1 MKQLFFIALFFTSQ
15 LINGQFTDTIYI
27 KFNKHYQETKKES
40 YNFPNEQTPQSFGY
54 FIRQMEKN
62 AWSDSH
68 FHFSH
73 AQRDSLTYKTFGG
86 KPPLILKKPK
96 SYLKDKQ
103 VLDIDFFR
111 TTPYLQICKTF
122 EAEDIHEQDV
132 VIFMIDE
139 DEIEND
145 ILTLREVKFSR
156 PIKQ

>member
-1 MKQLFFIALFFTSQ
+1 MEKTTY
-15 LINGQFTDTIYI
+15 QFSRQG
-27 KFNKHYQETKKES
+27 KNPE
-40 YNFPNEQTPQSFGY
+40 NVPPSFGY
-54 FIRQMEKN
+54 FIRQMEKD
-62 AWSDSH
+62 AWSDTH

-86 KPPLILKKPK
+86 KPPLILKKPI
-96 SYLKDKQ
+96 SYFKDKKL
-103 VLDIDFFR
+103 LDINFFR

-122 EAEDIHEQDV
+122 EAEDSHEQDV

-145 ILTLREVKFSR
+145 TLVLREVKFSR